1 VEVNWKVVID
11 RIPFGLRVSPCPKG
25 FFFNLDL
32 EFITYY
38 SQLAAYE
45 IQKEVR
51 GMAYE
56 HIQTELKEGVAYLT
70 LNRPPVNVLNIEMME
85 EVNTYLEGLKK
96 EKSLK
101 LLVIQAMGKAF
112 SAGVDVGE
120 HLGEL
125 VYKMI
130 EVFHKMFRLMD
141 ALKVP
146 SIAIVNGSALGGGCE
161 LALYCD
167 MVIATE
173 KSKFGQPE
181 IQVGVFPPIAAL
193 IFPRMMGRKKA
204 MELILAGDTLSAQEA
219 LALGLVN
226 KVVPEA
232 SLADEANGYIEKFKK
247 LSGIVLKL
255 AKEATLAGLNDDVD
269 KGLKTIEKIY
279 LDRLM
284 KTDDALEGLKAFLEK
299 RKPTWKD
306 Q

>member
-1 VEVNWKVVID
+1 
-11 RIPFGLRVSPCPKG
+11 
-25 FFFNLDL
+25 
-32 EFITYY
+32 
-38 SQLAAYE
+38 
-45 IQKEVR
+45 
-51 GMAYE
+51 MAFK
-56 HIQTELKEGVAYLT
+56 HIQTEFKDGVATLT
-70 LNRPPVNVLNIEMME
+70 LNRTPLNVLNIEMME
-85 EVNTYLEGLKK
+85 EINTLFEGLMK
-96 EKSLK
+96 EKTLK

-120 HLGEL
+120 HLGDL

-146 SIAIVNGSALGGGCE
+146 SIAVVNGSALGGGCE

-173 KSKFGQPE
+173 RAKFGQPE

-193 IFPRMMGRKKA
+193 VFPRMIGRKKA
-204 MELILAGDTLSAQEA
+204 MELILSGETISAQEA
-219 LALGLVN
+219 LNLGLVN
-226 KVVPEA
+226 KIVPEA
-232 SLADEANGYIEKFKK
+232 SLAQEVNSFIEKFKK

-255 AKEATLAGLNDDVD
+255 AKEATLAGLNDDTD
-269 KGLKTIEKIY
+269 KGLKVIEKIY

-284 KTDDALEGLKAFLEK
+284 KTNDALEGLKAFLDK

-306 Q
+306 E

>member
-1 VEVNWKVVID
+1 
-11 RIPFGLRVSPCPKG
+11 
-25 FFFNLDL
+25 
-32 EFITYY
+32 
-38 SQLAAYE
+38 
-45 IQKEVR
+45 
-51 GMAYE
+51 MAFK
-56 HIQTELKEGVAYLT
+56 HIQTELKDGVATLT
-70 LNRPPVNVLNIEMME
+70 LNRAPVNILNIEMME
-85 EVNTYLEGLKK
+85 EINTYFEELKK
-96 EKSLK
+96 ERSLK
-101 LLVIQAMGKAF
+101 LLVIQALEKAF

-120 HLGEL
+120 HLGNL

-146 SIAIVNGSALGGGCE
+146 SIAVVNGSALGGGCE

-193 IFPRMMGRKKA
+193 IFPRMIGRKKA
-204 MELILAGDTLSAQEA
+204 MELVLFGDTISAQEA
-219 LALGLVN
+219 LALGLIN

-232 SLADEANGYIEKFKK
+232 SLANEANGYIEKFKK

-269 KGLKTIEKIY
+269 KGLKVIEKIY

-284 KTDDALEGLKAFLEK
+284 KTKDALEGLKAFLEK

-306 Q
+306 E

>member
-1 VEVNWKVVID
+1 
-11 RIPFGLRVSPCPKG
+11 
-25 FFFNLDL
+25 
-32 EFITYY
+32 
-38 SQLAAYE
+38 
-45 IQKEVR
+45 
-51 GMAYE
+51 MAFK
-56 HIQTELKEGVAYLT
+56 HIQTELKNGVAYLT
-70 LNRPPVNVLNIEMME
+70 LNRAPLNVFNIEMME
-85 EVNTYLEGLKK
+85 EINAYFEGLMK

-101 LLVIQAMGKAF
+101 LIVIQAMGKAF

-120 HLGEL
+120 HLGDL

-146 SIAIVNGSALGGGCE
+146 SIAIVNGAALGGGCE

-173 KSKFGQPE
+173 KAKFGQPE

-193 IFPRMMGRKKA
+193 IFPRTIGRKKA
-204 MELILAGDTLSAQEA
+204 MELILAGETISAQEA
-219 LALGLVN
+219 LALGFVN

-232 SLADEANGYIEKFKK
+232 SLTQEVNGFIEKFTK

-255 AKEATLAGLNDDVD
+255 AKEATLAGLNDDMD
-269 KGLKTIEKIY
+269 QGLKAIEKIY

-284 KTDDALEGLKAFLEK
+284 KTNDAIEGLKAFLEK

>member
-1 VEVNWKVVID
+1 
-11 RIPFGLRVSPCPKG
+11 
-25 FFFNLDL
+25 
-32 EFITYY
+32 
-38 SQLAAYE
+38 
-45 IQKEVR
+45 
-51 GMAYE
+51 MAYKY
-56 HIQTELKEGVAYLT
+56 IQTDLKEGVAALT
-70 LNRPPVNVLNIEMME
+70 LNRAPLNVLNIEMME
-85 EVNTYLEGLKK
+85 EINDYFERLKM

-101 LLVIQAMGKAF
+101 LLVIQASGKAF

-120 HLGEL
+120 HLGDL
-125 VYKMI
+125 VDKMI

-146 SIAIVNGSALGGGCE
+146 SIAVVNGSALGGGCE

-193 IFPRMMGRKKA
+193 IFPRMIGRKKA
-204 MELILAGDTLSAQEA
+204 MELILSGEIVSAQEA
-219 LALGLVN
+219 LSMGLIN

-232 SLADEANGYIEKFKK
+232 SLVDEVNEFVGKFKK
-247 LSGIVLKL
+247 LSGIVLRL
-255 AKEATLAGLNDDVD
+255 AKEAALEGLNDDLD
-269 KGLKTIEKIY
+269 QGLKTIEKIY

-284 KTDDALEGLKAFLEK
+284 KTDDAMEGLKAFLEK

-306 Q
+306 R

>member
-1 VEVNWKVVID
+1 MEA
-11 RIPFGLRVSPCPKG
+11 R
-25 FFFNLDL
+25 
-32 EFITYY
+32 
-38 SQLAAYE
+38 A
-45 IQKEVR
+45 
-51 GMAYE
+51 MAFR
-56 HIQTELKEGVAYLT
+56 HIQTELKDGVAYLT
-70 LNRPPVNVLNIEMME
+70 LSRAPLNVLNIEMME
-85 EVNTYLEGLKK
+85 EINSYLEGLMK

-101 LLVIQAMGKAF
+101 LLVIQAAGKAF

-120 HLGEL
+120 HLGDL

-130 EVFHKMFRLMD
+130 EVFHRMFRLMD
-141 ALKVP
+141 ALKAP
-146 SIAIVNGSALGGGCE
+146 SIGIVNGAALGGGCE

-173 KSKFGQPE
+173 RAKFGQPE

-193 IFPRMMGRKKA
+193 IFPRTIGRKKA
-204 MELILAGDTLSAQEA
+204 MELILAGETISAQEA

-232 SLADEANGYIEKFKK
+232 SLTQEVNGFIEKFTK
-247 LSGIVLKL
+247 LSGVVLKL
-255 AKEATLAGLNDDVD
+255 AKEATLAGLNDDMD
-269 KGLKTIEKIY
+269 QGLKAIEKIY

-284 KTDDALEGLKAFLEK
+284 KTNDAIEGLKAFLEK

>member
-1 VEVNWKVVID
+1 
-11 RIPFGLRVSPCPKG
+11 
-25 FFFNLDL
+25 
-32 EFITYY
+32 
-38 SQLAAYE
+38 
-45 IQKEVR
+45 
-51 GMAYE
+51 MAYK
-56 HIQTELKEGVAYLT
+56 HIQTELRDGVATLT

-85 EVNTYLEGLKK
+85 EINTYFEGLKK

-130 EVFHKMFRLMD
+130 DVFHKMFRLMD

-146 SIAIVNGSALGGGCE
+146 SIAVVNGSALGGGCE

-193 IFPRMMGRKKA
+193 MFPRMIGRKKA
-204 MELILAGDTLSAQEA
+204 MELVLSGDTISAQEA
-219 LALGLVN
+219 LALGLIN

-232 SLADEANGYIEKFKK
+232 SLADEANGFIEKFKK

-255 AKEATLAGLNDDVD
+255 TKEATLAGLNDDVD
-269 KGLKTIEKIY
+269 KGLKTIERIY

-284 KTDDALEGLKAFLEK
+284 KTNDALEGLKAFLEK
-299 RKPTWKD
+299 RKPVWKD

>member
-1 VEVNWKVVID
+1 MEVN
-11 RIPFGLRVSPCPKG
+11 
-25 FFFNLDL
+25 
-32 EFITYY
+32 
-38 SQLAAYE
+38 
-45 IQKEVR
+45 
-51 GMAYE
+51 GMAYKY
-56 HIQTELKEGVAYLT
+56 ILTELKDGMATLT
-70 LNRPPVNVLNIEMME
+70 LNRAPLNVLNIEMMGE
-85 EVNTYLEGLKK
+85 INTYLEGLKK

-101 LLVIQAMGKAF
+101 LLVIQASGKAF

-120 HLGEL
+120 HLGDL

-130 EVFHKMFRLMD
+130 EVFHRMFRLMD

-146 SIAIVNGSALGGGCE
+146 SIAVVNGSALGGGCE

-173 KSKFGQPE
+173 RSKFGQPE

-193 IFPRMMGRKKA
+193 IFPRMIGRKKA
-204 MELILAGDTLSAQEA
+204 MELILAGDTIGAQEA
-219 LALGLVN
+219 LSMGLIN

-232 SLADEANGYIEKFKK
+232 SLAEEANSFIEKFKK

-255 AKEATLAGLNDDVD
+255 AKEATLAGLDDDVD
-269 KGLKTIEKIY
+269 KGLKVIEKIY

-284 KTDDALEGLKAFLEK
+284 KTNDAMEGLKAFLEK

-306 Q
+306 E

>member
-1 VEVNWKVVID
+1 
-11 RIPFGLRVSPCPKG
+11 
-25 FFFNLDL
+25 
-32 EFITYY
+32 
-38 SQLAAYE
+38 
-45 IQKEVR
+45 
-51 GMAYE
+51 MAFK
-56 HIQTELKEGVAYLT
+56 HIQAELKDGVAYLT
-70 LNRPPVNVLNIEMME
+70 LNRAPLNVFNIEMME
-85 EVNTYLEGLKK
+85 EINAYFEGLMK

-101 LLVIQAMGKAF
+101 LIVIQAMGKAF

-120 HLGEL
+120 HLGDL

-146 SIAIVNGSALGGGCE
+146 SIAIVNGAALGGGCE

-173 KSKFGQPE
+173 KAKFGQPE

-193 IFPRMMGRKKA
+193 IFPRTIGRKKA
-204 MELILAGDTLSAQEA
+204 MELILAGETISAQEA

-232 SLADEANGYIEKFKK
+232 SLTQEVNGFIEKFTK

-255 AKEATLAGLNDDVD
+255 AKEATLAGLNDDMD
-269 KGLKTIEKIY
+269 QGLKIIEKIY

-284 KTDDALEGLKAFLEK
+284 KTNDAIEGLKAFLEK

>member
-1 VEVNWKVVID
+1 VEV
-11 RIPFGLRVSPCPKG
+11 S
-25 FFFNLDL
+25 
-32 EFITYY
+32 E
-38 SQLAAYE
+38 
-45 IQKEVR
+45 
-51 GMAYE
+51 MAYK
-56 HIQTELKEGVAYLT
+56 HIQTELKEGVATLT
-70 LNRPPVNVLNIEMME
+70 LNRAPVNVLNIEMME
-85 EVNTYLEGLKK
+85 EINAFLEGLKK

-101 LLVIQAMGKAF
+101 LLVIQAVGKAF

-120 HLGEL
+120 HLGDL

-141 ALKVP
+141 ALQVP
-146 SIAIVNGSALGGGCE
+146 SIAVVNGSALGGGCE

-193 IFPRMMGRKKA
+193 IFPRMIGRKKA
-204 MELILAGDTLSAQEA
+204 MELILGGDTISAQEA
-219 LALGLVN
+219 LALGLIN

-232 SLADEANGYIEKFKK
+232 SLSDEAKGFIEKFKR
-247 LSGIVLKL
+247 LSGIVLIL

-269 KGLKTIEKIY
+269 KGLRAIEKIY

-284 KTDDALEGLKAFLEK
+284 KTSDAMEGLKAFLEK
-299 RKPTWKD
+299 RKATWKD
-306 Q
+306 N